1 MEIFLQFTEII
12 LKGFLSSIFIIS
24 CGYILSKLFSNHD
37 KEGLAETGLLG
48 FVLIGMLAVILN
60 FFTPLSKSIN
70 NLILIFPIIALILI
84 LKKNKV
90 KEIRIK
96 KFIFFNIKV
105 TCISL
110 ILIAYSKINM
120 PDGAWYHLPYTK
132 ILNDHKII
140 FGITTL
146 QSVFGVTSIFQYI
159 SAFFNNSFFNDRGI
173 ILPTALCLSFF
184 IIFFISK
191 FKNNKNFLLKIFS
204 FFICS
209 YIFLQINRYGKIGN
223 DYLGYLYLMYLIY
236 TFFSYKRFYNYDNF
250 FKKLLLTSFFCLTNK
265 LLLVFTLLI
274 PAYILIKKIKS
285 IVFFNVKSFVILIFV
300 FSWILKNIIISGC
313 LFYPIKITCNENL
326 AWYSNKENFYI
337 AANNFAT
344 FSELHNKQW
353 NSINSYKSYNEN
365 KEYQQYVEN
374 FNWFNNWIQKKGYLS
389 IFKILDTFVLY
400 LIILFFVFF
409 ITHEKNYLNLKIRK
423 IFFTFKIQFLFYFSL
438 ISFIMLFYKLPVGRY
453 LFGYLILIIFCLISP
468 LFYKFKKKSDQI
480 LKLFLILSFVTF
492 VSKNVFRITS
502 EITLENNN
510 IVWPKIYNF
519 TNKLSDEPINF
530 SSIKKNSFNIYFSNS
545 SNYWFAQKKLCG
557 YNTSPCAP
565 NNHSF
570 DQFVINKKLSYKIF
584 NLNKN

>member
-37 KEGLAETGLLG
+37 KEDLAETGLLG

-120 PDGAWYHLPYTK
+120 PDGAWYHLPYTR

-146 QSVFGVTSIFQYI
+146 QSMFGVTSIFQYI
-159 SAFFNNSFFNDRGI
+159 SAFFNNIFFNDRGI
-173 ILPTALCLSFF
+173 VLPTALCLSFF
-184 IIFFISK
+184 IIFFISQ
-191 FKNNKNFLLKIFS
+191 FKKNKNFLLKFFS
-204 FFICS
+204 FFVCS

-223 DYLGYLYLMYLIY
+223 DYLGYLYLMYLVYI
-236 TFFSYKRFYNYDNF
+236 FFSYKKFHDYDNF

-265 LLLVFTLLI
+265 LFLVFTLLI
-274 PAYILIKKIKS
+274 PTYVLIKKIRS
-285 IVFFNVKSFVILIFV
+285 IVFFNVKSFIIIIFI
-300 FSWILKNIIISGC
+300 FSWIFKNIIISGC
-313 LFYPIKITCNENL
+313 LFYPIKITCNANL
-326 AWYSNKENFYI
+326 AWYSDKENFYI
-337 AANNFAT
+337 AANNFSI

-353 NSINSYKSYNEN
+353 NTINSFKNYNQSNEYKKYT
-365 KEYQQYVEN
+365 EN
-374 FNWFNNWIQKKGYLS
+374 FNWFSNWYKKKGYLS

-400 LIILFFVFF
+400 LIILFLVFWA
-409 ITHEKNYLNLKIRK
+409 TYKKHCLNSKIKK
-423 IFFTFKIQFLFYFSL
+423 IFFTFKIQFIFYFSL
-438 ISFIMLFYKLPVGRY
+438 ISLIILFYKLPVGRY
-453 LFGYLILIIFCLISP
+453 LFGYLILIIFCLIYP
-468 LFYKFKKKSDQI
+468 LFYKFKKQSDKI
-480 LKLFLILSFVTF
+480 LKLFLILSFLIF
-492 VSKNVFRITS
+492 ISKNILRISS

-510 IVWPKIYNF
+510 TVWPRIYNF
-519 TNKLSDEPINF
+519 SKKQNDNPINF
-530 SSIKKNSFNIYFSNS
+530 SSRTKNSFNIYFSDS
-545 SNYWFAQKKLCG
+545 GNYWFAQKKLCG
-557 YNTSPCAP
+557 YNASPCAP

-570 DQFVINKKLSYKIF
+570 DQFEIKKKLNYKIF